1 MSAKDAIRIVGAG
14 LRGAWREIA
23 DAKVARLAAAGGAA
37 GYVRIVSDLLA
48 ATFGTPD
55 DGS

>member
-1 MSAKDAIRIVGAG
+1 MRRAGA
-14 LRGAWREIA
+14 EIA
-23 DAKVARLAAAGGAA
+23 DEEVARLAAAGGAA

-48 ATFGTPD
+48 ATFG